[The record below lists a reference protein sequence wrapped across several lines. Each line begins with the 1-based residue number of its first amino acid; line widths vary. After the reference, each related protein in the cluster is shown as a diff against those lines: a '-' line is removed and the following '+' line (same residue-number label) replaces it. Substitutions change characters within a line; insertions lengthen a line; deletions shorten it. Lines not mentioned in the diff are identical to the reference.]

1 MVMIE
6 FLAIL
11 LAPFLNIPVIRRVR
25 RNHGLE
31 HATIHVLSRK
41 VKNLSMAGRSTS
53 GGFYLYGNVSTS
65 EVEAAVRE
73 ALERMKQGEY
83 GLAIHP
89 NCGTGLVTAGIM
101 TSMATLVG
109 TTGMRNGLLDR
120 LSRLPT
126 IILLSTF
133 SLVLA
138 QPLGLA
144 LQQHFTTLGDIG
156 DMEVININR
165 FEFPLP
171 LAGQRL
177 TVHYIRTRSS

>member
-1 MVMIE
+1 MIQ

-11 LAPFLNIPVIRRVR
+11 LAPILNMPIVRRVR

-53 GGFYLYGNVSTS
+53 SGFYLYGNVSTP
-65 EVEAAVRE
+65 EVEAAVNE
-73 ALERMKQGEY
+73 ALQRMQAGEH

-89 NCGTGLVTAGIM
+89 NCGTGLVTAGVL
-101 TSMATLVG
+101 TSLATLLG
-109 TTGMRNGLLDR
+109 TSGMRNSLTEK

-126 IILLSTF
+126 IILLSTL
-133 SLVLA
+133 SLILA

-144 LQQHFTTLGDIG
+144 LQQHFTTLGDMG

-165 FEFPLP
+165 FEFPIP

-177 TVHYIRTRSS
+177 TVHFVRTRSS

>member
-1 MVMIE
+1 MIQ

-11 LAPFLNIPVIRRVR
+11 AAPILNLPIIRRVR

-41 VKNLSMAGRSTS
+41 VKNLSMAGRSTLT
-53 GGFYLYGNVSTS
+53 GFYLYGNVSTG
-65 EVEAAVRE
+65 EVDAAVGE
-73 ALERMKQGEY
+73 ALQRMRDGEH

-89 NCGTGLVTAGIM
+89 NCGTGLVTAGIL
-101 TSMATLVG
+101 TSLATLVG
-109 TTGMRNGLLDR
+109 TAGMKHGVLER

-126 IILLSTF
+126 IVLLSTM
-133 SLVLA
+133 SLIMA

-144 LQQHFTTLGDIG
+144 LQQHFTTLGDPG
-156 DMEVININR
+156 DLQVTNISR
-165 FEFPLP
+165 YEFPLP

-177 TVHYIRTRSS
+177 TVHFVRTSSG

>member
-1 MVMIE
+1 MIQ

-11 LAPFLNIPVIRRVR
+11 VAPILNIPFIRRVR

-41 VKNLSMAGRSTS
+41 VKNLSMAGRSTVT
-53 GGFYLYGNVSTS
+53 GFYLYGNVTTE

-73 ALERMKQGEY
+73 ALQRMQNGEH

-89 NCGTGLVTAGIM
+89 NCGTGLVTAGLL
-101 TSMATLVG
+101 TSLATLVG
-109 TTGMRNGLLDR
+109 TSGMKSGLVER

-126 IILLSTF
+126 IILLSTL
-133 SLVLA
+133 SLILS

-144 LQQHFTTLGDIG
+144 LQQHFTTLGDLG
-156 DMEVININR
+156 NMEVAHISR
-165 FEFPLP
+165 SEFPIP
-171 LAGQRL
+171 LAGQRM
-177 TVHYIRTRSS
+177 TVHFVRTISG